1 MEDKKKVL
9 IVEDDPVIVISLEFL
24 MEENGYAVFIAKT
37 GEEAL
42 ELAEKHEPDLI
53 LLDVMLPQRTGFE
66 VCQILRAQDKF
77 EKTKI
82 VLLTAKGREVDIK
95 KGLTLGADAY
105 ITKPFSTRDLV
116 KTVHDILADE
126 S

>member
-1 MEDKKKVL
+1 MEEKKKVL

-24 MEENGYAVFIAKT
+24 MDENGYAVFIAKT

-42 ELAEKHEPDLI
+42 ELAEEHEPDLI

-77 EKTKI
+77 QDTKI